1 MSKEQTNET
10 PQAEETQF
18 ATMQIRGDIKNILN
32 EKLANSYAKQTE
44 SLFND
49 CLKKYNKFNEDE
61 LSISVSV
68 ASIKKTAYE
77 NTAREIRQKLNL

>member
-1 MSKEQTNET
+1 MKDETNET
-10 PQAEETQF
+10 PEVKKTEFTS
-18 ATMQIRGDIKNILN
+18 MKVRGDIKNILN

-49 CLKKYNKFNEDE
+49 CLKKYNKFNDDE
-61 LSISVSV
+61 LAISVSV

-77 NTAREIRQKLNL
+77 NTAREIRNKLNL